1 MRRDGWNGQS
11 LLEYSVLVA
20 AVTAALVMLSQYV
33 RFAFTAH
40 TVEIEDELSGR
51 PSP

>member
-1 MRRDGWNGQS
+1 MRRGRWSGQS

-33 RFAFTAH
+33 HFAFTAH
-40 TVEIEDELSGR
+40 TIQIEDELSGR
-51 PSP
+51 P